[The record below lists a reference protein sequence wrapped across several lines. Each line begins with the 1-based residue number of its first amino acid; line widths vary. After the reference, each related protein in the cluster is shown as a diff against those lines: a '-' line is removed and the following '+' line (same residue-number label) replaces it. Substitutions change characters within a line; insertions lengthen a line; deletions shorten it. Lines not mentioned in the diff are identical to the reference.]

1 MGPPYG
7 SAVGRLGVGREVEDI
22 RVSPRFKHDHIRGM
36 TLYLT
41 GYQVSRHN
49 AACSSID
56 DHNLEQ
62 LPSDM
67 HCHCACCRL
76 LFQGLISP
84 EQQLLSGL
92 ASRVKCS
99 LDLHAAK
106 RSSIEKSAIFPGK
119 RHALGDALVDDIEAD
134 LGESIHVGLARAEVA
149 AFDCVLKQAENAV
162 AVVAIVLGG
171 INPPLGCDRVGTRR
185 GVMIGKPWYPEP
197 WRAET
202 GGRPRPPR
210 RG

>member
-1 MGPPYG
+1 MALDLA
-7 SAVGRLGVGREVEDI
+7 SHQV
-22 RVSPRFKHDHIRGM
+22 RG
-36 TLYLT
+36 
-41 GYQVSRHN
+41 HN
-49 AACSSID
+49 AARSAID
-56 DHNLEQ
+56 DHNVEQ

-67 HCHCACCRL
+67 HCHRAGCQL

-92 ASRVKCS
+92 TSRVKCS

-162 AVVAIVLGG
+162 AVVAIVLG
-171 INPPLGCDRVGTRR
+171 
-185 GVMIGKPWYPEP
+185 
-197 WRAET
+197 
-202 GGRPRPPR
+202 
-210 RG
+210 